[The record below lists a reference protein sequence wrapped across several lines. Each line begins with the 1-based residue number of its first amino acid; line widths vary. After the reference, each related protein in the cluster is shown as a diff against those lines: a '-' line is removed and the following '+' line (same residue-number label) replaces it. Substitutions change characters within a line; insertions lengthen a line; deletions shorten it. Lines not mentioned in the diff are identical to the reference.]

1 MAIWLITH
9 GFGHEKH
16 EFNMIKHLDWWQTEA
31 LNKIVLVFLYE
42 ALYVHDELSGRGQ
55 LGLGERRVGGD
66 G

>member
-1 MAIWLITH
+1 
-9 GFGHEKH
+9 
-16 EFNMIKHLDWWQTEA
+16 MIKRLDWWQTEA

-42 ALYVHDELSGRGQ
+42 ALYVLDELSGRGQ